1 MADAMASLIGA
12 QFAAKRKSP
21 ETELPEDESSFKGT
35 DISSDSG
42 TKVLKDLDSTI
53 TEYES
58 LTKQNKNVTSLGIIT
73 TLFRCLFLNI

>member
-21 ETELPEDESSFKGT
+21 ETALPEDESSFKGT
-35 DISSDSG
+35 AISTADG
-42 TKVLKDLDSTI
+42 AKVLKDLDSTI

-73 TLFRCLFLNI
+73 TLFRWLFLNI